1 MLDEMLPFLT
11 ALVIGLLVGIER
23 ERSRG
28 QNDISPILGARTFPL
43 LALMGALCA
52 FLNSDILMIII
63 GMFISIIILASHIHW
78 DHAKTSWHVSS
89 TTAVAAMITF
99 VLGFLANSH
108 SQIALML
115 AIMLFG
121 FLLLKSRLHTFART
135 EITKQEMT
143 AALTFLVSAFVIL
156 PLLPRDFI
164 DPWQLIHPTRI
175 WVLFVI
181 IAGVEFSSYIALR
194 KLGANWGV
202 LITGLLGGF
211 ASSTATTL
219 SLAQRTRQKTSPI
232 LLLSSGIILA
242 EVSSLLMQIIV
253 LSIIA
258 PDVSMQL
265 FLFLAVPATVGV
277 ISALIIL
284 FIRTEKGLPPEITL
298 EIKNP
303 ISLRSTA
310 TFALLISLGL
320 IIIALATRWFG
331 DTGVYVTSALGGA
344 ISLRVVTFSVSE
356 LASSREILISVAAL
370 SILLAMAV
378 NMLVKLGIIYKVGGL
393 RLLLSCS
400 FFFFIMLA
408 SGVSVYF
415 LNLGNIFEN
424 PIIFNFNQIE
434 SGDNIFPE
442 NRVDINSSTFSL
454 T

>member
-1 MLDEMLPFLT
+1 MLNEMLPFLT
-11 ALVIGLLVGIER
+11 ALIIGLLIGIER
-23 ERSRG
+23 ERSKG
-28 QNDISPILGARTFPL
+28 QSDISPILGARTFPL

-52 FLNSDILMIII
+52 FLNNDILVIII
-63 GMFISIIILASHIHW
+63 GVFTSIIILASHIHW
-78 DHAKTSWHVSS
+78 DSSKTLWHVSS
-89 TTAVAAMITF
+89 TTAVAAMLTF
-99 VLGFLANSH
+99 TLGFLANSH
-108 SQIALML
+108 GQIALML

-194 KLGANWGV
+194 TFGAKWGV

-211 ASSTATTL
+211 ASATATTL
-219 SLAQRTRQKTSPI
+219 SLAQRSRQKAVPI
-232 LLLSSGIILA
+232 LLLSSGIVLA

-258 PDVSMQL
+258 PSVSMHL
-265 FLFLAVPATVGV
+265 FLFLAVPAAVGILAATIV
-277 ISALIIL
+277 L
-284 FIRTEKGLPPEITL
+284 FIRPDKNMSSDINL

-303 ISLRSTA
+303 ISLKNTA
-310 TFALLISLGL
+310 IFALLISVGL

-331 DTGVYVTSALGGA
+331 ELGVYITSALGGA

-356 LASSREILISVAAL
+356 LTSSGEILVSVAAL

-378 NMLVKLGIIYKVGGL
+378 NMLAKLGIIYKAGGL
-393 RLLLSCS
+393 RLFLSCA
-400 FFFFIMLA
+400 FCFLIMLA

-415 LNLGNIFEN
+415 LNLENIFEN

-434 SGDNIFPE
+434 NGDNILPI
-442 NRVDINSSTFSL
+442 NRVDINSSKFSS